1 MTDTHT
7 TQRPRSQQTWEFE
20 RPVPGGIVAGVDG
33 SRESVAALVTASTIA
48 RGRHYPLHAV
58 TVLPPFPSYHLI
70 PAAGDSSD
78 NVEQLRIGLKSAELR
93 DLLARTGPGDD
104 WTSEVAIGRPARVLT
119 TIAEHRG
126 AELIVLGHR
135 EHGVMDKVF
144 GGETTLQVMR
154 MASIPV
160 LAVSSPLK
168 SLRTV
173 VVATDFSEAG
183 IEAAKFTRELLG
195 ATGTLYLV
203 YVEPPADLL
212 PGGFTYPG
220 ETRFPGD
227 VVIWFR
233 RLTSELN
240 PQAGLLI
247 EPVVLNGN
255 PVASITEFAK
265 RVGADMIAAGSHGHT
280 RIERFV
286 LGSVSTGIVRNA
298 HCPVLVV
305 PHGNPG

>member
-7 TQRPRSQQTWEFE
+7 EHSSRAHQNREYE
-20 RPVPGGIVAGVDG
+20 RHVPGGIVAGVDG
-33 SRESVAALVTASTIA
+33 SRESISALATAATLA
-48 RGRHYPLHAV
+48 RGRQCPLHAV
-58 TVLPPFPSYHLI
+58 TVLPPFPSYHLVSE
-70 PAAGDSSD
+70 ADDGSD
-78 NVEQLRIGLKSAELR
+78 NVEQLRTGLKSAELR
-93 DLLARTGPGDD
+93 DLLARTIPDGD
-104 WTSEVAIGRPARVLT
+104 WTSEVAIGRPARILT
-119 TIAEHRG
+119 TVAEHRG
-126 AELIVLGHR
+126 ADLIVLGRR

-160 LAVSSPLK
+160 LAVSSPLE

-173 VVATDFSEAG
+173 VVATDFSKAG
-183 IEAAKFTRELLG
+183 VEAARLARELLG
-195 ATGTLYLV
+195 ASGTLYLV
-203 YVEPPADLL
+203 YVEPPEDLL

-220 ETRFPGD
+220 GACFPGD

-233 RLTSELN
+233 RLTSELD

-255 PVASITEFAK
+255 PVASITEFAE
-265 RVGADMIAAGSHGHT
+265 RVGADMIVAGSHGHT
-280 RIERFV
+280 RIERFI
-286 LGSVSTGIVRNA
+286 LGSVSTGLVRNA